1 MFYELYDDS
10 EEEKVLRPYVKKI
23 KAFCLKSE
31 FQFLESKALYWKI
44 APNNRFSFRAFYYI
58 DQKVPI
64 FHRQVWEDALS
75 IMETDGIFQIP
86 VVIDMC
92 GEQQHY
98 RIVVPS
104 RIRCFDSKG
113 KLSPKNVGRY
123 HIFKSTAV
131 NDSAIYVSE
140 QLQQRFRVFSTFQF
154 KGVD

>member
-64 FHRQVWEDALS
+64 FHRQACSFQSAPQLS
-75 IMETDGIFQIP
+75 AAYFA
-86 VVIDMC
+86 
-92 GEQQHY
+92 
-98 RIVVPS
+98 S
-104 RIRCFDSKG
+104 S
-113 KLSPKNVGRY
+113 
-123 HIFKSTAV
+123 AV
-131 NDSAIYVSE
+131 N
-140 QLQQRFRVFSTFQF
+140 FSNSSCDRH
-154 KGVD
+154 VR

>member
-31 FQFLESKALYWKI
+31 FQFLESKALYWEI

-75 IMETDGIFQIP
+75 
-86 VVIDMC
+86 IDMC